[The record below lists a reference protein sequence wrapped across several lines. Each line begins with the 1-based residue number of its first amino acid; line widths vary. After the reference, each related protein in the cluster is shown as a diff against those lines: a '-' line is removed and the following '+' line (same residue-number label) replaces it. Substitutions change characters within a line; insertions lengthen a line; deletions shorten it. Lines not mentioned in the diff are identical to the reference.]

1 MIKCK
6 LDFGVGAVVV
16 EVAGPLTQNVAYS
29 LAHWHIGKLA
39 HSVLSGSFDIS

>member
-1 MIKCK
+1 MQ
-6 LDFGVGAVVV
+6 VV